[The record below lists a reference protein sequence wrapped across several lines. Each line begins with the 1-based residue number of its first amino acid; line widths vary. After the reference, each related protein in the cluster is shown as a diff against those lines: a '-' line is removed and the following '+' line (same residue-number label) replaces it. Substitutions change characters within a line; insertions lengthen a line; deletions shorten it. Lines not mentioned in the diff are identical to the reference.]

1 MDYGIR
7 LELTA
12 VWSLHLFC
20 MFKVSY
26 HDFEPILEDQLM
38 YEQSLHR
45 YIILH
50 DIQYGLIL
58 VILQNHLAE
67 RHWVEVNSRVN
78 YPLKT
83 ALVWMQQNNIIDLD
97 DPVTKFCVSLMTGIL
112 SQIGIQLHVR
122 SWNNHR
128 IPGKYLNH

>member
-112 SQIGIQLHVR
+112 SQINTVDKD
-122 SWNNHR
+122 NHK
-128 IPGKYLNH
+128 GSF